1 MSKRLSGVLYAV
13 LTLLSFN
20 VHAVTIDFE
29 SLVNGINPGTTYTES
44 GFTISATSLIA
55 VSASSAEYHGS
66 PALRNGIQSNTPN
79 TTLTVSGGGTF
90 NLTSIDLAEVGSNNM
105 YIATINFTGHQQ
117 DGGMVHQSFTLD
129 GIYTTGNPFE
139 TLLFTNFNNLTS
151 LTWDNRSPYHQFDN
165 IVASVVP
172 LPAAVWL
179 FGSGLLGILGITRRR
194 RSA

>member
-1 MSKRLSGVLYAV
+1 MSKRLSGVLCTV

-29 SLVNGINPGTTYTES
+29 SLVSGINPGTSYTES

-66 PALRNGIQSNTPN
+66 PALRNGIQKTPP
-79 TTLTVSGGGTF
+79 TLTLTVSGDASTF

-117 DGGMVHQSFTLD
+117 DGGMVYQSFTLD
-129 GIYTTGNPFE
+129 G
-139 TLLFTNFNNLTS
+139 NLR
-151 LTWDNRSPYHQFDN
+151 NR
-165 IVASVVP
+165 
-172 LPAAVWL
+172 
-179 FGSGLLGILGITRRR
+179 
-194 RSA
+194 